1 MDAARL
7 NSQRLEEVRRAI
19 DEIDAE
25 LLDLLERRFAI
36 SRDVAAI
43 KALDPAAATVSPVRP
58 AREAA
63 ILRRLLERS
72 AGAAPPAVLVRIW
85 RHIISGST
93 LVQAPAMVRAPQDLL
108 ADPER
113 RDLLRDHF
121 GTVPLAAVAD
131 SAAALTAIRDRP
143 AEIAAV
149 VLAGDWL
156 RPLGK
161 GAAGAATVIG
171 VLPAFSDGSP
181 PVLALVGH
189 ALPEPSGA
197 DETLVVTSGRLPRDF
212 SPTLLWEIETETGER
227 LTSLPGFLSDA
238 EPPLVGLKRS
248 NERLALNLI
257 GRYPSPLELRQP

>member
-7 NSQRLEEVRRAI
+7 HSQRLDEVRRTI
-19 DEIDAE
+19 DEIDAQ

-36 SRDVAAI
+36 SREVAAI
-43 KALDPAAATVSPVRP
+43 KALEPSAGTASPVRP
-58 AREAA
+58 AREQA

-72 AGAAPPAVLVRIW
+72 SGAVPPAVVARIW

-93 LVQAPAMVRAPQDLL
+93 LVQAPALVRAPEEVL
-108 ADPER
+108 ADPLC

-121 GTVPLAAVAD
+121 GTVPIAAVAD
-131 SAAALTAIRDRP
+131 TAAVLTAIRDRP
-143 AEIAAV
+143 AEIAA
-149 VLAGDWL
+149 LRPSGDWL
-156 RPLGK
+156 RPYRA
-161 GAAGAATVIG
+161 GAAGEATVIG
-171 VLPAFSDGSP
+171 VLPVVSDGP
-181 PVLALVGH
+181 PPPLVLIGH

-212 SPTLLWEIETETGER
+212 SPAPLWEIETATGER

-248 NERLALNLI
+248 NERLALTVI
-257 GRYPSPLELRQP
+257 GRYPSPLEVRQP